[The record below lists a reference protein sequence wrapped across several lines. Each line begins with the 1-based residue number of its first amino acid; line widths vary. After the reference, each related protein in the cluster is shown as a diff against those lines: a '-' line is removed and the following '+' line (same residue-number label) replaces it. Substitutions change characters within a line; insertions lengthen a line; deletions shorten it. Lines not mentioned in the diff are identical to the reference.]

1 MAGTKEKFDYQEQGS
16 HEDELNATTFSVYAP
31 NAASVAVAGNF
42 NGWKQV
48 ALTRNEYG
56 YWSVKLKL
64 NKGAYQYKFVFDER
78 YWELDKANHERIS
91 DGYGGH
97 NSIKRV

>member
-1 MAGTKEKFDYQEQGS
+1 MAKTKKIVYQNQQKFDDCSVEV
-16 HEDELNATTFSVYAP
+16 NFSVYAP

-42 NGWKQV
+42 NGWKQLDL
-48 ALTRNEYG
+48 ARNEYG
-56 YWSVKLKL
+56 YWSVKTKL
-64 NKGAYQYKFVFDER
+64 NKGAYQYKFVFDNR
-78 YWELDKANHERIS
+78 FWEPDKANYERIA